1 MDLSGQ
7 KSHPIN
13 PVLHWSFKSFL
24 ALEYRPGNSL
34 LTGSFLIFCG
44 LHTLHTFLK
53 QNCDKVMPLLQN
65 SDFSSL
71 SQGQSSYSLAR
82 SLQWLLSCL
91 THPSQPLGSNYCQS
105 TLWKVL
111 PFPDLSHAF
120 SSGNAFHSAWSSR
133 SNPKFS
139 TSSIIASIKVHTFSS
154 VSPKCLVHTLTLV
167 L

>member
-1 MDLSGQ
+1 MDLSDQ

-24 ALEYRPGNSL
+24 APEYRTGNSL

-53 QNCDKVMPLLQN
+53 QNCDKAMPLLQN

-91 THPSQPLGSNYCQS
+91 THHSPLVQ
-105 TLWKVL
+105 
-111 PFPDLSHAF
+111 
-120 SSGNAFHSAWSSR
+120 
-133 SNPKFS
+133 
-139 TSSIIASIKVHTFSS
+139 IIASPLYEKCYHSLTCHMPSLLGMLFTLLGLQDPTLNFLPLQSLPPLKYTR
-154 VSPKCLVHTLTLV
+154 SPLCPQSAWYIL
-167 L
+167 